1 MSRVAYSLSTTLDGY
16 IVDAGGRID
25 WSIPDEEVFALALDE
40 VSRLSAHLLGRRLYE
55 TMVYWETADRDPDLD
70 IDEAGFGR
78 LWRALPKLVFSAT
91 LSEVVGNAELATEP
105 LADAIAR
112 LSAEHPNGQI
122 GIGGAGLAAAA
133 ADLDLIDEYRIRVY
147 PVLVGGGI
155 PFFAHHG
162 RRSNLELL
170 ESRTFASQIVYL
182 RYGVT
187 R

>member
-1 MSRVAYSLSTTLDGY
+1 MSRVTYSLSTTLDGY
-16 IVDAGGRID
+16 IVDAEGRID
-25 WSIPDEEVFALALDE
+25 WSFPDEEVFALAMDE
-40 VSRLSAHLLGRRLYE
+40 VSRLSTHLLGRRLYE
-55 TMVYWETADRDPDLD
+55 TMVYWKTAGRDPDLT
-70 IDEAGFGR
+70 IDEAGFSR

-91 LSEVVGNAELATEP
+91 LTEVVGNAELATEP
-105 LADAIAR
+105 LVDAIAR

-122 GIGGAGLAAAA
+122 GIGEGRGAAAA
-133 ADLDLIDEYRIRVY
+133 ADLDLIDKYRIRVY

-162 RRSNLELL
+162 KHSNLELL
-170 ESRTFASQIVYL
+170 ESRIFASQIVYL